1 MLNLCKIWVES
12 EFEIWC
18 FEVFYAKEW
27 HQQRMSLCCN
37 LKTHFHKYFFFMS
50 NCDMLK
56 MSLLQTNSDKTLS
69 ATNFLHFKS
78 FWHNTRLDAPKI
90 YTKLNLK
97 RGNSFGFNNTWLVIL
112 TNFNFVEIISVR
124 KIKFWIFLWKA

>member
-12 EFEIWC
+12 EIEIWC

-50 NCDMLK
+50 NCDNCRKCL
-56 MSLLQTNSDKTLS
+56 SLCCKPIRIKLYLQPVL
-69 ATNFLHFKS
+69 A
-78 FWHNTRLDAPKI
+78 FWHNTRLVAPKI

-97 RGNSFGFNNTWLVIL
+97 RGYNFGFNDTWLVML
-112 TNFNFVEIISVR
+112 TNFNFVEIISMR